1 MANKSWLKHISRV
14 PCADSRLI
22 KSIHAAWHLTH
33 LPDIRK
39 QVDAQHEEE
48 QGHGKILNSA
58 ENEKKH
64 HIIQYS
70 AQNPVVRPINLSE
83 RS

>member
-58 ENEKKH
+58 ENEKKTPYYTVQCPKPGRETH
-64 HIIQYS
+64 
-70 AQNPVVRPINLSE
+70 
-83 RS
+83 